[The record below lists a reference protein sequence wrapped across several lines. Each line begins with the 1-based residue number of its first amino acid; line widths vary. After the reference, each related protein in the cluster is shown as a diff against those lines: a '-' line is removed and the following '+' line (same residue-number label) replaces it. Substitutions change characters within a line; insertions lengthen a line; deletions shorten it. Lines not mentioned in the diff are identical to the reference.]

1 MGVQR
6 SADFVTGARTV
17 RRQKRL
23 IFWHVGL
30 SNILDSIGTKELTG
44 REPVKG
50 SHREIVAAILVGS
63 ELPTKIHEREEGM
76 SVVETLLILA
86 VAALHLAVM
95 PWRVRSNQFVMNAV
109 ACKRRFEQGRDIALA
124 V

>member
-1 MGVQR
+1 MTLQGFSCGNRIHKSLQW
-6 SADFVTGARTV
+6 G
-17 RRQKRL
+17 KYPL
-23 IFWHVGL
+23 VGL

-76 SVVETLLILA
+76 GVVETLLILA